1 MKLGRRRVLRLL
13 SAATGLFG
21 LATRDG
27 DADGRAAKA
36 SVPQARAEASRYA
49 VFVEQSGSAEQGT
62 IVLGVLVVDDIAKQA
77 KAIAVARASSKYQR
91 RLKYRNTDTRKIA
104 FATSLFQLFRADDG
118 LRFYALHVHNVTPS
132 STPEQR
138 LPRHVQQICKGLART
153 PANPARILIRMEG
166 AAVAATA
173 LRAAFGAG
181 TRVETAGR
189 SGPDPELLG
198 LADLLT
204 GHYRRGIAKAS
215 SQPDD
220 AKDRITEVLT
230 QELLQGTGAHRVRFL
245 VINA

>member
-1 MKLGRRRVLRLL
+1 MKLGRRRMMRLL

-21 LATRDG
+21 LSRR
-27 DADGRAAKA
+27 DADAGGRAAMA
-36 SVPQARAEASRYA
+36 SVAQARAAAPRYA
-49 VFVEQSGSAEQGT
+49 VFVDQQRSAEQGT
-62 IVLGVLVVDDIAKQA
+62 IVLGVLVVDDVAKQA
-77 KAIAVARASSKYQR
+77 KAIAAARASSKYQR

-104 FATSLFQLFRADDG
+104 FATSLFQLFKADG
-118 LRFYALHVHNVTPS
+118 GIRFYALHVHNVTPS

-138 LPRHVQQICKGLART
+138 LPRHVQQICKELART

-166 AAVAATA
+166 AAAAATA

-181 TRVETAGR
+181 TVVETASR

-204 GHYRRGIAKAS
+204 GHFRRGIAKAS
-215 SQPDD
+215 SEPDD
-220 AKDRITEVLT
+220 AKDRITAVLT
-230 QELLQGTGAHRVRFL
+230 QELLEGKGAYRVRFR